1 MSLANKQQVKRK
13 RINRN
18 KPKNWKKND
27 FSAEEK
33 ALADVG
39 QKPEK
44 KVSDILASEEKVLTK
59 FEKARSKV
67 SQVDKI
73 LSSKPAA
80 DLRKARVVNTRTDLR
95 KVKKNMHMKK
105 PKVTATFAGKK
116 GNAKAGAFYD
126 LWSSSAPADGRDKSE
141 LVADKL
147 FKRNKISTQTLKV
160 NGQHKKP
167 KHMLKGP
174 KSICKSSVVAPHAGT
189 SYNPDKEAHNEL
201 LDVEILRE
209 LQKQEKEEKLVR
221 ATQIDPSRYVTVA
234 EREKEDREGL
244 HLSGEEEEEE
254 ADEQEESSELP
265 VLSNV
270 TVPKTRQK
278 RRREKQQ
285 KDMQR
290 ELKDAKAKRVRDNEV
305 FRTKA
310 LVKEINS
317 KKAANKEKSDAKR
330 AAKQAKMP
338 QLSYMKFEEPDQDL
352 LLPEELPDS
361 LRVLK
366 PEGDLLTD
374 QYKSYQRRCIVEA
387 RKKFRP
393 KKRTG
398 GKVKFQEKRDFRDI
412 TL

>member
-1 MSLANKQQVKRK
+1 MSLANKQQGKRK
-13 RINRN
+13 RLNRN
-18 KPKNWKKND
+18 KPKNFKKID
-27 FSAEEK
+27 VSAEEK
-33 ALADVG
+33 VLADVG

-44 KVSDILASEEKVLTK
+44 KVSDILVSEEKVLTK

-67 SQVDKI
+67 SHIDKI

-105 PKVTATFAGKK
+105 PKVTASFAGKK
-116 GNAKAGAFYD
+116 DSAKAGAFYD
-126 LWSSSAPADGRDKSE
+126 LWSSSAPDDGRDTSE

-147 FKRNKISTQTLKV
+147 FKRNKVATQTLKV

-167 KHMLKGP
+167 KHMFKGP
-174 KSICKSSVVAPHAGT
+174 SSVCKSSVVAPHAGS
-189 SYNPDKEAHNEL
+189 SYNPDAEAHREL

-234 EREKEDREGL
+234 DREKEDLEGL
-244 HLSGEEEEEE
+244 CSEEE
-254 ADEQEESSELP
+254 ADDQDEQEEISELP
-265 VLSNV
+265 ILSNV

-278 RRREKQQ
+278 RRREKLQ

-305 FRTKA
+305 FRTKT
-310 LVKEINS
+310 LIKEINN
-317 KKAANKEKSDAKR
+317 KKAANKETSDAKR
-330 AAKQAKMP
+330 AIKAAKMP

-361 LRVLK
+361 LRKLK
-366 PEGDLLTD
+366 PEGDLMTD

-398 GKVKFQEKRDFRDI
+398 GKVKFQEKRDFRGI